1 MSDEIET
8 RLATLG
14 YTLPEAP
21 PPAGNYVPFLI
32 SNGQLFISGQ
42 LSRGANGV
50 EVKGRLGG
58 GLGLDEGKKA
68 AELCCVNILTQAKAA
83 LGSLG
88 RIGQTLRLTGYIN
101 AVLEFKDHAQV
112 LNGASDLMVAVLGN
126 RGRHTRVAIGVGSIP
141 LGYAVEIDAI
151 FAIA

>member
-8 RLATLG
+8 RLAALG

-42 LSRGANGV
+42 LSRGPNGV

-58 GLGLDEGKKA
+58 GLGIDEGKQA

-88 RIGQTLRLTGYIN
+88 RIGQTLRLTGYVN
-101 AVLEFKDHAQV
+101 AVPEFKDHAQV
-112 LNGASDLMVAVLGN
+112 LNGASDLMVAVLGDG
-126 RGRHTRVAIGVGSIP
+126 GRHTRVAIGVGSIP

-151 FAIA
+151 LAIA

>member
-8 RLATLG
+8 RLAALG

-21 PPAGNYVPFLI
+21 HPAGNYVPFLI

-42 LSRGANGV
+42 LSRGANGG
-50 EVKGRLGG
+50 EVKGRLGD
-58 GLGLDEGKKA
+58 GLGLDDGKKA

-88 RIGQTLRLTGYIN
+88 RIGQTLRLSGYVN
-101 AVLEFKDHAQV
+101 AAPQFNDHAQV
-112 LNGASDLMVAVLGN
+112 LNGASDLMVAVLGD
-126 RGRHTRVAIGVGSIP
+126 RGRHTRVAIGVASVP

>member
-8 RLATLG
+8 RLAALG

-21 PPAGNYVPFLI
+21 HPAGNYVPFLI

-42 LSRGANGV
+42 LSRGANGG
-50 EVKGRLGG
+50 EVKGRLGD

-88 RIGQTLRLTGYIN
+88 RIGQTLRLSGYVN
-101 AVLEFKDHAQV
+101 AAPQFNDHAQV
-112 LNGASDLMVAVLGN
+112 LNGASDLLVAVLGD
-126 RGRHTRVAIGVGSIP
+126 RGRHTRVAIGVASLP